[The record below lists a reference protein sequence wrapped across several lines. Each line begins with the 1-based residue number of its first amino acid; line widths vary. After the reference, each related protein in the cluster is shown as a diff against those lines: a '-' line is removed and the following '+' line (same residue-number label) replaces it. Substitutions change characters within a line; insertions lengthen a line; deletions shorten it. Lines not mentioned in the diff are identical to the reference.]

1 MKDIY
6 IRGIK
11 LLLILLTVRIILSS
25 VLSTLY
31 TMEFFTFIYAL
42 FFLSVGNFLYNALP
56 NLVLVGILSCCTYY
70 IRNNESIKLIISIL
84 SIQIIVI
91 LIGYYFMEDFRILIN
106 PKASFSD
113 IIEKCYFSGYRFF
126 TMYITYTIFVI
137 IYYYNI
143 DMPYQKVWNTS
154 SNFN

>member
-11 LLLILLTVRIILSS
+11 LLLILLTVRIMLSS
-25 VLSTLY
+25 ILSTLY

-42 FFLSVGNFLYNALP
+42 FFLSIENFLYNALP
-56 NLVLVGILSCCTYY
+56 NLFLVGILSLCTYY

-106 PKASFSD
+106 PKSSLSD

-126 TMYITYTIFVI
+126 TMFIIYTMFVI
-137 IYYYNI
+137 IYNYTI
-143 DMPYQKVWNTS
+143 DLPYQKKMEY
-154 SNFN
+154 FK